1 MALARNLFSAGQKG
15 LGLSEIDRDRA
26 SFKPLDSARNEVA
39 ALVRGSELVM
49 EEGGSPI
56 CRVLEPDGSLRALAR
71 E

>member
-1 MALARNLFSAGQKG
+1 
-15 LGLSEIDRDRA
+15 
-26 SFKPLDSARNEVA
+26 
-39 ALVRGSELVM
+39 M

>member
-1 MALARNLFSAGQKG
+1 MLLKC
-15 LGLSEIDRDRA
+15 
-26 SFKPLDSARNEVA
+26 EVA

-56 CRVLEPDGSLRALAR
+56 CRVLEPDGSLRPLAQ